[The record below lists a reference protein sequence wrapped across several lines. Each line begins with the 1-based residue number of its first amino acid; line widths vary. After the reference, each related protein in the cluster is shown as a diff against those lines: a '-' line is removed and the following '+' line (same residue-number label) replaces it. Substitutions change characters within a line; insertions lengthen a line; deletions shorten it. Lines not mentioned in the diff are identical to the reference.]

1 MEMELVLA
9 EMGTTEDMG
18 PELSKDMTNSSSHPT
33 ILIMHA
39 QPVAIQKMQSYHPQT
54 QRESLMRKIFV
65 SGHRVQSPAQ
75 LSRVLWAV
83 FSLDAFLMGLITYS
97 PE

>member
-18 PELSKDMTNSSSHPT
+18 PELGKDMTNSSSHPT
-33 ILIMHA
+33 VLIMHA

-54 QRESLMRKIFV
+54 QREREPDVKDLCQWSQSSKSRPVEQSSL
-65 SGHRVQSPAQ
+65 GCVQFGCISHGA
-75 LSRVLWAV
+75 
-83 FSLDAFLMGLITYS
+83 DNI
-97 PE
+97 

>member
-1 MEMELVLA
+1 MEMELVLT

-33 ILIMHA
+33 VLIMHA

-54 QRESLMRKIFV
+54 EREPNERDLCQWS
-65 SGHRVQSPAQ
+65 QSSK
-75 LSRVLWAV
+75 SRPV
-83 FSLDAFLMGLITYS
+83 
-97 PE
+97 